1 MPHYRVVER
10 SATLLHPRL
19 SSVSDHE
26 TRPAPMSH
34 ATPIVFAG
42 GATVRPDR
50 MSACG
55 ASSLRVGAC
64 LASIHGLERQT
75 AR

>member
-1 MPHYRVVER
+1 MPRYRVVER

-19 SSVSDHE
+19 SRVSDHE
-26 TRPAPMSH
+26 TRSAPMSH
-34 ATPIVFAG
+34 AKPIVFAG
-42 GATVRPDR
+42 GATVRPDG
-50 MSACG
+50 MLACG